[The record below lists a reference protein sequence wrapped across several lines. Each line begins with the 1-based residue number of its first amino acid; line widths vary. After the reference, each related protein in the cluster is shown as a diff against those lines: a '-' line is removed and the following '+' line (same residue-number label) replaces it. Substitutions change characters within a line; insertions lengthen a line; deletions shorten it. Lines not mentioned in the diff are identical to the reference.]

1 MNSTKD
7 QRPNCLTIKILSL
20 ILASDDAEICDI
32 AAAEGKNTFH
42 VNILFK
48 GPVIIYV
55 GGGEGGKSW
64 GQPGLFYLDKRAG
77 PKEIFTMIGG
87 GSLCVL

>member
-55 GGGEGGKSW
+55 GGGEGENHGV
-64 GQPGLFYLDKRAG
+64 GQAYF
-77 PKEIFTMIGG
+77 I
-87 GSLCVL
+87 